1 MMNPMLPDPPLL
13 IAFAVTALAVIL
25 SPGPDTV
32 YVLTRS
38 IGEGRL
44 AGVVAALGI
53 AAGLVVHISAAALG
67 LSKLFAYA
75 PLAYEALR
83 WLGVAY
89 LLYLAWRAFSGTD
102 AALVLGADSRKRLRR
117 AFGEAALTNVLNP
130 KVALFFIAFFPQFTD
145 PARGDVALQVFSLG
159 GLFLATGTLW
169 LGGLALTFGY
179 FGDWLRRSVA
189 FWRWQRWIMGAS
201 LGGIALWLALPG
213 RRT

>member
-1 MMNPMLPDPPLL
+1 MLPDLPILL
-13 IAFAVTALAVIL
+13 AFAVTALAVIL

-44 AGVVAALGI
+44 SGVVAALGI
-53 AAGLVVHISAAALG
+53 ATGLVAHISAAALG

-83 WLGVAY
+83 WIGVAY
-89 LLYLAWRAFSGTD
+89 LLYLAWRAFTGAD
-102 AALVLGADSRKRLRR
+102 AALALDPATRKRLAR
-117 AFGEAALTNVLNP
+117 AYGEATLTNVLNP

-145 PARGDVALQVFSLG
+145 PARGDVALQVLGLG
-159 GLFLATGTLW
+159 GLFLTTCTFW

-179 FGDWLRRSVA
+179 FGNWLRRSVT
-189 FWRWQRWIMGAS
+189 FWRWQRWLMGAS
-201 LGGIALWLALPG
+201 LGGIAVWLALPG
-213 RRT
+213 RR